1 MIVTPDI
8 TFIGRRNP
16 DNITGKDLRQILFYM
31 DWEKRAK
38 CTIKFKSAIDAHDC
52 CDFLADKIEKE
63 LGYRPKATFI
73 RGDILK
79 LEKEAIQHEETEE

>member
-8 TFIGRRNP
+8 TFIGRRSP

-31 DWEKRAK
+31 DWGKRAK

-52 CDFLADKIEKE
+52 CDYLIDKIEEK

-73 RGDILK
+73 RGDVLK
-79 LEKEAIQHEETEE
+79 LEKEVIWCEET